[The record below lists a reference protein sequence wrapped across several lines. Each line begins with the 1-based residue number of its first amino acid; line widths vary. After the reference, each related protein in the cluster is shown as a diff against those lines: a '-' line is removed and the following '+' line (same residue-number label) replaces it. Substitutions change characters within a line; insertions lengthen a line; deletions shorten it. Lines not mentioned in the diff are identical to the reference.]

1 MPTCPDHLA
10 GALLSAGLT
19 LGTLA
24 FFVVGSAL
32 GEPVSTGRSGAPN
45 KEEGAAA
52 LPLPRPNE
60 NVPGVGVSWVLEED
74 FSARPKWVCPLVT
87 SCFPP
92 SGFGSEIVVSAVVDG
107 NADPTLAGA
116 TKGQRDPEKGF
127 RTRSPSGFGAACPS
141 PVAFPTPCVAFSSG
155 DFATPLPSHGDCHF
169 HQSQRFSGC
178 VFETD

>member
-74 FSARPKWVCPLVT
+74 FSALVKRVCPLVA
-87 SCFPP
+87 SC
-92 SGFGSEIVVSAVVDG
+92 VV
-107 NADPTLAGA
+107 TI
-116 TKGQRDPEKGF
+116 
-127 RTRSPSGFGAACPS
+127 RTRF
-141 PVAFPTPCVAFSSG
+141 FSLYILDSLRLRAENPH
-155 DFATPLPSHGDCHF
+155 DSY
-169 HQSQRFSGC
+169 
-178 VFETD
+178 